1 MRVFN
6 EIDAELKPVC
16 DTVDK
21 VLAQYS
27 LQTHII
33 GGVITERGLF
43 LFLSRHTLYV
53 PEDICEA
60 IRHALAAEA
69 VKRSP
74 GQLFVQIIL
83 DGVHDE
89 EQTAVA
95 DENPLLALLALPI
108 GDERAVYEEGDPTPV
123 EETQTQETAVSE
135 VDTIPGLEMAD
146 DEDDMPALP
155 NQGPLF
161 IAPTSNTAV
170 PAETDNGNQ
179 WAHSRLKGD
188 IDANI

>member
-33 GGVITERGLF
+33 GGVIAERGLF

-60 IRHALAAEA
+60 IRHALSAEA

-74 GQLFVQIIL
+74 GQLFVQITL

-89 EQTAVA
+89 EQTVVA
-95 DENPLLALLALPI
+95 DENPLLALLALPV
-108 GDERAVYEEGDPTPV
+108 GDERAVYEDDPATS
-123 EETQTQETAVSE
+123 EEMLPQETAVDE
-135 VDTIPGLEMAD
+135 VDVIEGLETAD
-146 DEDDMPALP
+146 DEVDVIEGLETADDDTDMPTLP
-155 NQGPLF
+155 SKGPLF

-170 PAETDNGNQ
+170 PAETDGCQ
-179 WAHSRLKGD
+179 K
-188 IDANI
+188 